1 MPQQSQ
7 YRRHQPET
15 LRLRG
20 VVPSVTASDLEV
32 SVAWYRDKVGF
43 FVQETHQKD
52 GKVTGYTLVAGA
64 QRLFLSQ
71 DDGAKGHDRVKGV
84 GLRVFLETVQDVD
97 LLAAAMKK
105 RGVKLASPPADQPW
119 GGRAFT
125 LVDPDGFTFTVTSE
139 A

>member
-1 MPQQSQ
+1 MSRQNQ

-20 VVPSVTASDLEV
+20 VVPSFTVSDLEA
-32 SVAWYRDKVGF
+32 SLAWYRDRVGF
-43 FVQETHQKD
+43 HLEETHEHD
-52 GKVTGYTLVAGA
+52 GKVMGYTLVAGA
-64 QRLFLSQ
+64 QRIFISQ
-71 DDGAKGHDRVKGV
+71 DDGKKGKDRVKGV
-84 GLRVFLETVQDVD
+84 GFRLFLETVQDVD
-97 LLAAAMKK
+97 ITAAAIKK
-105 RGVKLASPPADQPW
+105 RGGKLASPPEDQPW